1 MSTEKPR
8 KRGFFIWCLLVLTY
22 ACRVPASIPR
32 MMAAHAVPDCPLSVV
47 ITRIGEAY
55 PAVEIRISRPHIE
68 AAIGPLERFR
78 LDWARRGRGDLP
90 AEQGVA
96 TRHGGAMA
104 RRHNAVLRAKQSGS
118 SVKSN
123 RKRSKARVNHPSFT
137 EDIIMY
143 RSMFPRDLFAEF
155 DRLQR
160 EIQQAFDN
168 VPNIRG
174 AGAGSFPALNVGR
187 TPQSLELYAFV
198 PGMDPKSI
206 EVNLERGVL
215 TIAGERQADLPPR
228 EERSSVHIN
237 ERFAG
242 RFRRVISLP
251 DDDVNPDGVT
261 AQYRDGVLQISIK
274 RRTAPQARRINV
286 Q

>member
-1 MSTEKPR
+1 
-8 KRGFFIWCLLVLTY
+8 
-22 ACRVPASIPR
+22 
-32 MMAAHAVPDCPLSVV
+32 
-47 ITRIGEAY
+47 
-55 PAVEIRISRPHIE
+55 
-68 AAIGPLERFR
+68 
-78 LDWARRGRGDLP
+78 
-90 AEQGVA
+90 
-96 TRHGGAMA
+96 
-104 RRHNAVLRAKQSGS
+104 
-118 SVKSN
+118 
-123 RKRSKARVNHPSFT
+123 
-137 EDIIMY
+137 MY

-215 TIAGERQADLPPR
+215 TIAGERQGDLPPR

-242 RFRRVISLP
+242 RFRRVVSLP

-274 RRTAPQARRINV
+274 RRTAPQTRRINV